1 MQFIFVIVF
10 YLIVGMLI
18 SAIEIKEDNPKHKK
32 LFFITMSIFWI
43 IICTYRIFKEIIT
56 TLKN

>member
-1 MQFIFVIVF
+1 MEFIFVIVF
-10 YLIVGMLI
+10 YLIVGIFI

-43 IICTYRIFKEIIT
+43 LIFTYRIGKEIIT